1 MEMLPI
7 HDAPPQSRRK
17 HERSNTFVAASLV
30 HDDGTLRVRIRNI
43 SANGALVSGPDLP
56 PRGTRCALLR
66 GEKRVTGIITRLEG
80 DQAGFAFVREI
91 DVYGWLAAGHLRN
104 VDGSGGGL
112 ATRRQPAEGT
122 DALTLAS
129 RVDKL
134 LRRLVREAC
143 LTPDQLRDLA
153 VLQEVSERLRAAR

>member
-7 HDAPPQSRRK
+7 HDEPRPSRRK

-56 PRGTRCALLR
+56 PRGVRCTLLR
-66 GEKRVTGIITRLEG
+66 GEKRVTGTITRLEG
-80 DQAGFAFVREI
+80 DQAGFAFAREI
-91 DVYGWLAAGHLRN
+91 DVYGWLAAAHLRS
-104 VDGSGGGL
+104 VDASGEGL
-112 ATRRQPAEGT
+112 ATMSLPAEST
-122 DALTLAS
+122 DALTLAN
-129 RVDKL
+129 RVDNL

-153 VLQEVSERLRAAR
+153 VLKDVSERLRATV